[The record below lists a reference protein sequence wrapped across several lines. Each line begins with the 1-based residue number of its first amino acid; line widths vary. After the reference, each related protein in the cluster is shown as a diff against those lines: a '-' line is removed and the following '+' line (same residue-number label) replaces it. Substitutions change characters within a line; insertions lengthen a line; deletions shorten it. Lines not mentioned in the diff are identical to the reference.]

1 MMGPG
6 GNFMLICML
15 AICVTPFI
23 LSFLL
28 DKWTK

>member
-6 GNFMLICML
+6 GTFMLICML
-15 AICVTPFI
+15 AICATPFI
-23 LSFLL
+23 FSFLL